1 MSDSE
6 RPEVAAFRELE
17 TLVRHLGDELAAFRR
32 RALQAEARAKEL
44 ESASEGMTPAEA
56 LRLRKLEEENAELK
70 KRLSSASERTRQML
84 DRMRFLRQQQERT
97 PATAGAG
104 AGVGAR
110 GGSQKHR

>member
-56 LRLRKLEEENAELK
+56 LRLRKLEDENAELK
-70 KRLSSASERTRQML
+70 KRLSSATERTRQML

-104 AGVGAR
+104 AGAR
-110 GGSQKHR
+110 GGSQKHK

>member
-17 TLVRHLGDELAAFRR
+17 TLVRHLGDELATFRK

-56 LRLRKLEEENAELK
+56 LRLRRLEDENSELK
-70 KRLSSASERTRQML
+70 KRLGAASERTRQML
-84 DRMRFLRQQQERT
+84 ERMRFLRQQHEKA
-97 PATAGAG
+97 ATGAG
-104 AGVGAR
+104 SR
-110 GGSQKHR
+110 KQK

>member
-17 TLVRHLGDELAAFRR
+17 MLVRHLGDELASFRR
-32 RALQAEARAKEL
+32 RALHAEARAREL

-70 KRLSSASERTRQML
+70 KRLDSASTRTRQML
-84 DRMRFLRQQQERT
+84 ERMRFLRQQQERPIT
-97 PATAGAG
+97 S
-104 AGVGAR
+104 
-110 GGSQKHR
+110 GGGQKRK